1 MTATME
7 KTTNAPGGLLN
18 TWRNLRTPVR
28 WMLYAF
34 FAIFVLTIVQGLP
47 FDDTE
52 RLTAGATASAMLRR
66 AVPIMLAGLGG
77 LVSER
82 AGVVNIG
89 LDGMMILGTWFGAY
103 GALEFGPWGGIAL
116 GLVGGAVGGIIH
128 AVATVSFGVDHII
141 SGVAINIVSLPVAR
155 YLSDQVFSGY
165 AGGSISQ
172 SPSVDATSKFSI
184 PVLAGGFG
192 GPDLLAEINDWDI
205 PVLSNIADFSHGL
218 FADVTWF
225 TALAYALVPAVTWL
239 LWRTRFGL
247 RLRSCGEHP
256 TAADSLG
263 IDVYFYKYA
272 AVVMSGALAGMGG
285 AYIAIEQSNIY
296 KEGQV
301 AGRGFIGLA
310 TVIFG
315 NWRPAGTALG
325 AALFGY
331 IDALKLIDIEG
342 SAIHAFLLVIVLCLS
357 GVAVWAVTRKSK
369 VDAVLAGVM
378 ATAFLTWYVLSDTI
392 PSPFVK
398 VAPYAIVLLVLVFAS
413 QRLRMPKADGL
424 PWRKGDH

>member
-1 MTATME
+1 
-7 KTTNAPGGLLN
+7 
-18 TWRNLRTPVR
+18 
-28 WMLYAF
+28 
-34 FAIFVLTIVQGLP
+34 
-47 FDDTE
+47 
-52 RLTAGATASAMLRR
+52 
-66 AVPIMLAGLGG
+66 
-77 LVSER
+77 
-82 AGVVNIG
+82 
-89 LDGMMILGTWFGAY
+89 
-103 GALEFGPWGGIAL
+103 
-116 GLVGGAVGGIIH
+116 
-128 AVATVSFGVDHII
+128 
-141 SGVAINIVSLPVAR
+141 
-155 YLSDQVFSGY
+155 
-165 AGGSISQ
+165 
-172 SPSVDATSKFSI
+172 
-184 PVLAGGFG
+184 GGFG

-225 TALAYALVPAVTWL
+225 TGLAYALVPAITWM

-272 AVVMSGALAGMGG
+272 AVMMSGGLAGVGG

-301 AGRGFIGLA
+301 VGRGFIGLA

-357 GVAVWAVTRKSK
+357 GVVVWAVTRKSK

-378 ATAFLTWYVLSDTI
+378 ATAFLTWYVLSDSI

-398 VAPYAIVLLVLVFAS
+398 VAPYVIVLLVLVFAS

>member
-1 MTATME
+1 
-7 KTTNAPGGLLN
+7 
-18 TWRNLRTPVR
+18 
-28 WMLYAF
+28 
-34 FAIFVLTIVQGLP
+34 
-47 FDDTE
+47 
-52 RLTAGATASAMLRR
+52 
-66 AVPIMLAGLGG
+66 
-77 LVSER
+77 
-82 AGVVNIG
+82 
-89 LDGMMILGTWFGAY
+89 
-103 GALEFGPWGGIAL
+103 
-116 GLVGGAVGGIIH
+116 
-128 AVATVSFGVDHII
+128 
-141 SGVAINIVSLPVAR
+141 
-155 YLSDQVFSGY
+155 
-165 AGGSISQ
+165 
-172 SPSVDATSKFSI
+172 
-184 PVLAGGFG
+184 
-192 GPDLLAEINDWDI
+192 
-205 PVLSNIADFSHGL
+205 
-218 FADVTWF
+218 
-225 TALAYALVPAVTWL
+225 
-239 LWRTRFGL
+239 
-247 RLRSCGEHP
+247 
-256 TAADSLG
+256 
-263 IDVYFYKYA
+263 
-272 AVVMSGALAGMGG
+272 VMSGAFAGMGG

-378 ATAFLTWYVLSDTI
+378 ATAFLTWYVLSDSI